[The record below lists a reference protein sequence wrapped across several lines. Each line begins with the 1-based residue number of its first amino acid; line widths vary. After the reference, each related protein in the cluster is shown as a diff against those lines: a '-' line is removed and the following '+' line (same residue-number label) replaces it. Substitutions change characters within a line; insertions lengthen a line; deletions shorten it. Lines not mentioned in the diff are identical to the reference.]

1 MYVNGI
7 ASGAMQY
14 PVDDNFRQLGPNI
27 IELGSNDAIIDI
39 YNIRIYDNSLTGKQV
54 VNN

>member
-1 MYVNGI
+1 MYINGI

-14 PVDDNFRQLGPNI
+14 PVDDNFRQLDPDL
-27 IELGSNDAIIDI
+27 IEIGSNDAVLDI
-39 YNIRIYDNSLTGKQV
+39 YNIRVYNNNLNSKQI